1 MEKRIKYELVGP
13 DLKKQLGTILKNFN
27 DHMSLLYEAAVRDP
41 KTGLYNFLFF
51 KNMLDIESAKAKRGE
66 DLSLGIFD
74 LDYFKKINDTYGHL
88 VGDKILIRLAR
99 VLQDNLRKSDIISRF
114 GGEEFVV
121 LMPNTNI
128 KKAYKVLDRL
138 RKIISADKELKRYRV
153 TASCG
158 VTQYKKG
165 DNLKRF
171 KDRADKAL
179 YKAKD
184 LGRNRAEMMELF

>member
-138 RKIISADKELKRYRV
+138 RKIISVDKGMKRYRV

-171 KDRADKAL
+171 KDKADKAFF
-179 YKAKD
+179 KA
-184 LGRNRAEMMELF
+184 